1 MKKLAFTTLF
11 MAATI
16 GLAGCGGNQNNKE
29 VAVEGENITITEES
43 TMDNSAESSEDATS
57 TEEQTTAASTEE
69 QVSEA
74 SEPVASTEEQTTT
87 VSTEEQASEN
97 SETTDL
103 TKEQALEAIKNYC
116 YSNNADLKNMED
128 SEEYTISWD
137 VSENGNN
144 EIVVLY
150 RSYTGAETRYYINPS
165 SGDAYATEFVP
176 GVTEE
181 EEKTGET
188 LNVRNYLN

>member
-1 MKKLAFTTLF
+1 MKKLLLITLF
-11 MAATI
+11 ITASI
-16 GLAGCGGNQNNKE
+16 GVAGCGKNQQDEKI
-29 VAVEGENITITEES
+29 ALEGENITSI
-43 TMDNSAESSEDATS
+43 AEDSKMNNIDDKEVTS
-57 TEEQTTAASTEE
+57 TEEQTTDASTEE

-87 VSTEEQASEN
+87 ASTEEQASEN

-116 YSNNADLKNMED
+116 YSNNEDLKNMED
-128 SEEYTISWD
+128 SEEYTISWE

-176 GVTEE
+176 GITEE

-188 LNVRNYLN
+188 LNVRDYLN